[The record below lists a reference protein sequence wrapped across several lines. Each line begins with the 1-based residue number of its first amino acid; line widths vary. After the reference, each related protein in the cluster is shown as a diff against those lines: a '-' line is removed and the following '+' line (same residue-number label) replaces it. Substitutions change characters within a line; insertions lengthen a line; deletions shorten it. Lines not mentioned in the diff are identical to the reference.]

1 MSALIRREWG
11 ELDMRIESFDLP
23 AGKTIA
29 RKYRVI
35 SKLGS
40 GWEGEVYKVVETR
53 TGIERAAKLLYPH
66 RNIANRTSK
75 LYAKKLHKLR
85 HCPLL
90 IQYHTE
96 EVLTFRR
103 TPITVLISEYVEGE
117 LLLDFLKKLPGKR
130 LSPFEGLHLL
140 YALAKGMEQVHLANE
155 YHGDIHIEN
164 VIVSRY
170 GLRFDLKL
178 LDLFQ
183 LEAPKIENR
192 RSDICDVIRLFYDV
206 LGGSRCYNRHPKA
219 VKYICCGLKTGLIL
233 DRFRTMSQLCKHI
246 EMMEW

>member
-1 MSALIRREWG
+1 MK
-11 ELDMRIESFDLP
+11 IESFDLTP
-23 AGKTIA
+23 GRVIA

-35 SKLGS
+35 SKRGS
-40 GWEGEVYKVVETR
+40 GWEGEVYRVIETR
-53 TGIERAAKLLYPH
+53 TGIERAAKLFYPQ
-66 RNIANRTSK
+66 RNIANRAAK

-103 TPITVLISEYVEGE
+103 TPITVLISEYVEGV
-117 LLLDFLKKLPGKR
+117 LLSDFLSELPGKR
-130 LSPFEGLHLL
+130 LGPFEGLHLL

-155 YHGDIHIEN
+155 YHGDIHTEN
-164 VIVSRY
+164 VIVNRY

-178 LDLFQ
+178 LDLFD
-183 LEAPKIENR
+183 LEAPKIENKR
-192 RSDICDVIRLFYDV
+192 ADICDVIRLFYDV
-206 LGGSRCYNRHPKA
+206 LGGARCYARLPKA

-233 DRFRTMSQLCKHI
+233 ERFRTMSQLCKHL